1 MITCMILDLGI
12 FMTLV
17 PFFTCSI
24 IYIFFIF
31 MQVKMY
37 ELGKKTPKTG
47 GKKKGKREKRVEE
60 GNFWVG
66 EVGLMWKGLSTSK
79 RQKVVDLGGILY
91 RPAAMHGGSHRTSS
105 WSKKVYYISLH
116 FVTSFSFLFFFYLFI
131 WDCVFSLK
139 FLLGPYY
146 FPFLVDFPNMWY
158 LCC

>member
-1 MITCMILDLGI
+1 MILDLGI

-60 GNFWVG
+60 GNF
-66 EVGLMWKGLSTSK
+66 
-79 RQKVVDLGGILY
+79 
-91 RPAAMHGGSHRTSS
+91 
-105 WSKKVYYISLH
+105 
-116 FVTSFSFLFFFYLFI
+116 
-131 WDCVFSLK
+131 
-139 FLLGPYY
+139 
-146 FPFLVDFPNMWY
+146 
-158 LCC
+158 